1 MDKIKINTPLTEDVI
16 KKLKSGDQV
25 LITGKIYT
33 ARDAAHQKLVE
44 MINNSEA
51 LPIDFE
57 GQVIYYAGPSP
68 ARPGEV
74 IGACGPTTSY
84 RMDDLTEP
92 LLKKGLK
99 GMIGKG
105 DRNAHVVS
113 CLQKYKAVYFA
124 AIGGAGALI
133 SDCIKSNTVIAFGEL
148 GAEALRC
155 LEVIDMP
162 AIVVIDTLG
171 NNLYQTEPQKYKN
184 RANKEKL

>member
-1 MDKIKINTPLTEDVI
+1 MDKIKINTPLTYDVI
-16 KKLKSGDQV
+16 KSLNSGDQV
-25 LITGKIYT
+25 LLSGKIFT

-44 MINNSEA
+44 MIERSET

-68 ARPGEV
+68 AKPGEV

-105 DRNAHVVS
+105 DRNVHVVS
-113 CLQKYKAVYFA
+113 CIQEYGAVYFA

-133 SDCIKSNTVIAFGEL
+133 SGCIKSNTVIAFDEL

-155 LEVIDMP
+155 LEVVDMP
-162 AIVVIDTLG
+162 VIVAIDSLG
-171 NNLYQTEPQKYKN
+171 NNLYQTQPQKYKN
-184 RANKEKL
+184 RADKEHL

>member
-1 MDKIKINTPLTEDVI
+1 MDKIRITTPLTEDVI
-16 KKLKSGDQV
+16 KKLHAGDRV
-25 LITGKIYT
+25 LISGKIFT
-33 ARDAAHQKLVE
+33 ARDAAHQKMV
-44 MINNSEA
+44 A
-51 LPIDFE
+51 LIDRAEPLPVDFE

-92 LLKKGLK
+92 LLKIGLK

-105 DRNAHVVS
+105 DRNAHIIT
-113 CLQKYKAVYFA
+113 CIQDYGGVYFA

-133 SDCIKSNTVIAFGEL
+133 SESIKSSTIIAFEEL

-171 NNLYQTEPQKYKN
+171 NNLYHTEPQKYK
-184 RANKEKL
+184 KEPI